1 MVRASRRAEKV
12 PLIPTTT
19 KVDSAGVVSRRD
31 ELRRTPPKGQGPSQ
45 KKVISLPDVT
55 GAVLVVFLTVV
66 GVAVA
71 LTAHSRRDPAV
82 EWEAATAYPYTPL
95 SVARYTT
102 ADVLRT
108 AREGRWFRLD
118 PRREATFA
126 RDPTAW
132 LADPTDLTVFSWED
146 GVFSMN
152 VLRPAPGELGAAAA
166 PPEVSDDILAM
177 WREHRYADLAAV
189 GGAGHAKVYDAFVAL
204 VYTAQAYAPGRF
216 KKGQPPFHV
225 VTHQRE
231 YLSPECLRN
240 VPRGSKFN
248 PCPAAKRWAPVL
260 NFGANPKTAAVFPT
274 SVKMPDV
281 DFVATV
287 LRNEANPSEA
297 NAGDGPDA
305 NAADANAS
313 PLGLDEAALD
323 RFVHAGER
331 LKPWEERV
339 SVVAWRGA
347 DVPFAPSM
355 PFGADRMDSAL
366 CREMLVDVLELTPK
380 EADRAL
386 SRPSGDDGRGE
397 LGDDDVASSA
407 ADADAN
413 APRRRA
419 TVAGL
424 AAWMESRRGVA
435 ASRAMTP
442 RWRAVMLSAVAR
454 GKAAAAKT
462 GEAGISG
469 ETGSG
474 SGSGSTT
481 ASASASFGAASASSS
496 ASAIDVARHV
506 SDADVAA
513 FASEDVAALS
523 SAKVLGGE
531 WLDARFTDV
540 DAGPCGDA
548 LPLALRG
555 DALTHVQRQHYK
567 YALDTGG
574 VGGGSGL
581 ATLEA
586 MAAASLVFRV
596 ESPLADF
603 YAAEL
608 QPWTHYVPVAADL
621 SDLQEKYLWA
631 QSHQTEAR
639 EMAARG
645 AVFAR
650 DMSAEKTWASYASLP
665 LGAARRA
672 YSPTPSDGNKHGH
685 PGDPPPAEGSYESL
699 VAQLVPVYEY
709 DVARHGHE
717 SGHTGVMLPDPAR
730 AAGEGRAAAR
740 KRAREREKEEAEEE
754 EEVEEEAEA
763 EVEVEGQ
770 GQGQGQSGVA
780 EVGRVEDEET
790 AQPSARREE
799 KTVDSD
805 AAESPKA

>member
-1 MVRASRRAEKV
+1 MVRSSRRAEKV

-19 KVDSAGVVSRRD
+19 KVDSAGVASRRD
-31 ELRRTPPKGQGPSQ
+31 TLRGTSPAGAAPSK
-45 KKVISLPDVT
+45 KKVISIPDVT
-55 GAVLVVFLTVV
+55 GAVLVVLLAVV
-66 GVAVA
+66 SVAVA

-82 EWEAATAYPYTPL
+82 KWEAATAYPYTPL

-152 VLRPAPGELGAAAA
+152 VLRPAPGELGPGAA

-204 VYTAQAYAPGRF
+204 AYTAQAYAPGRF

-231 YLSPECLRN
+231 YLSPECLRD
-240 VPRGSKFN
+240 VPKGSRFN
-248 PCPAAKRWAPVL
+248 PCPAARRWAPVL

-274 SVKMPDV
+274 AVKMPDV
-281 DFVATV
+281 DFIATV
-287 LRNEANPSEA
+287 LRNERASDTNA
-297 NAGDGPDA
+297 NANATGRGRSVNLAAAAEDA
-305 NAADANAS
+305 ESESS
-313 PLGLDEAALD
+313 PLGLDESALD
-323 RFVHAGER
+323 RFAHAGER

-366 CREMLVDVLELTPK
+366 CREMLVDVLDLAPE

-386 SRPSGDDGRGE
+386 SRPSGDD
-397 LGDDDVASSA
+397 ASSA
-407 ADADAN
+407 DAD

-424 AAWMESRRGVA
+424 AVWMESRRGRVT
-435 ASRAMTP
+435 SRAMTP

-454 GKAAAAKT
+454 GKAAAAR
-462 GEAGISG
+462 A
-469 ETGSG
+469 SG
-474 SGSGSTT
+474 SGDSGDSDD
-481 ASASASFGAASASSS
+481 S
-496 ASAIDVARHV
+496 V
-506 SDADVAA
+506 S
-513 FASEDVAALS
+513 ALS
-523 SAKVLGGE
+523 SSKVLGGE
-531 WLDARFTDV
+531 WLDARFTDI
-540 DAGPCGDA
+540 DSGPCGDA

-555 DALTHVQRQHYK
+555 DPLTHAQRQHYK

-581 ATLEA
+581 AALEA

-603 YAAEL
+603 YAADL

-621 SDLQEKYLWA
+621 SDLEEKYLWA

-639 EMAARG
+639 DIAARG

-650 DMSAEKTWASYASLP
+650 DMSAEKTWAAYASLP

-672 YSPTPSDGNKHGH
+672 YAPSPTDGNKHGH
-685 PGDPPPAEGSYESL
+685 LGDPPPAEGSYESL
-699 VAQLVPVYEY
+699 VAQLVPVYAY
-709 DVARHGHE
+709 DVAKHGHE
-717 SGHTGVMLPDPAR
+717 SGHTGVMLPDPSR
-730 AAGEGRAAAR
+730 AAREGRAKAR
-740 KRAREREKEEAEEE
+740 KRAKDEKKEKVVVEKVVKENAGEGAG
-754 EEVEEEAEA
+754 EVA
-763 EVEVEGQ
+763 
-770 GQGQGQSGVA
+770 
-780 EVGRVEDEET
+780 
-790 AQPSARREE
+790 ARR
-799 KTVDSD
+799 KADSD
-805 AAESPKA
+805 SKRTA

>member
-31 ELRRTPPKGQGPSQ
+31 ALRRTPPKGQGPSQ

-231 YLSPECLRN
+231 YLSPECLRD

-297 NAGDGPDA
+297 NAHGPDA
-305 NAADANAS
+305 NANAIATDADAS
-313 PLGLDEAALD
+313 PLGLDESALD

-347 DVPFAPSM
+347 DVAFAPSM

-366 CREMLVDVLELTPK
+366 CREMLVDVLELAPE

-386 SRPSGDDGRGE
+386 SRPR
-397 LGDDDVASSA
+397 GDDDDASSA
-407 ADADAN
+407 ADAD

-454 GKAAAAKT
+454 GKAAAAKA
-462 GEAGISG
+462 GGAGISG

-474 SGSGSTT
+474 SGSGSGETT
-481 ASASASFGAASASSS
+481 ASASASFGADPASAS
-496 ASAIDVARHV
+496 ASAIDVARHL

-523 SAKVLGGE
+523 SSKVLGGE

-650 DMSAEKTWASYASLP
+650 DMSAEKTWAAYASLP

-685 PGDPPPAEGSYESL
+685 PGDAPPAEGSYESL

-740 KRAREREKEEAEEE
+740 KRAREREKEEEEAEEEAE
-754 EEVEEEAEA
+754 EEVE
-763 EVEVEGQ
+763 

-780 EVGRVEDEET
+780 EAGRVEDEET
-790 AQPSARREE
+790 AKRAAREE
-799 KTVDSD
+799 ETTVD
-805 AAESPKA
+805 AGATESPKP

>member
-1 MVRASRRAEKV
+1 MRSSRRAEKV

-19 KVDSAGVVSRRD
+19 KVDSAGVASRRD
-31 ELRRTPPKGQGPSQ
+31 ALRGTSPAGAAPSK
-45 KKVISLPDVT
+45 KKVISIPDVT
-55 GAVLVVFLTVV
+55 GAVLVVLLAVV
-66 GVAVA
+66 SVAVA

-82 EWEAATAYPYTPL
+82 KWEAATAYPYAPL

-152 VLRPAPGELGAAAA
+152 VLRPAPGELGPGAA

-204 VYTAQAYAPGRF
+204 AYTAQAYAPGRF

-231 YLSPECLRN
+231 YLSPECLRG
-240 VPRGSKFN
+240 VPKGSRFN
-248 PCPAAKRWAPVL
+248 PCPAARRWAPVL

-274 SVKMPDV
+274 AVKMPDV
-281 DFVATV
+281 DFIATV
-287 LRNEANPSEA
+287 LRNERASDTNA
-297 NAGDGPDA
+297 NANASAEVNLAAAAGDAEP
-305 NAADANAS
+305 S
-313 PLGLDEAALD
+313 PLGLDESALD
-323 RFVHAGER
+323 RFVHAGDR

-366 CREMLVDVLELTPK
+366 CREMLVDVLDLAPE

-386 SRPSGDDGRGE
+386 SRPSGDD
-397 LGDDDVASSA
+397 APS
-407 ADADAN
+407 ADAD

-424 AAWMESRRGVA
+424 AAWMESRRGRVT
-435 ASRAMTP
+435 SRAMTP

-454 GKAAAAKT
+454 GKATAARA
-462 GEAGISG
+462 SG
-469 ETGSG
+469 DSGGSV
-474 SGSGSTT
+474 
-481 ASASASFGAASASSS
+481 SASSS
-496 ASAIDVARHV
+496 SGDSVSASSS
-506 SDADVAA
+506 SDA
-513 FASEDVAALS
+513 AALS
-523 SAKVLGGE
+523 SSKVLGGE
-531 WLDARFTDV
+531 WLDARFTDI
-540 DAGPCGDA
+540 DSGPCGDA

-555 DALTHVQRQHYK
+555 DPLTHVQRQHYK

-581 ATLEA
+581 AALEA

-603 YAAEL
+603 YAADL
-608 QPWTHYVPVAADL
+608 HPWTHYVPVAADL
-621 SDLQEKYLWA
+621 SDLEEKYLWA

-639 EMAARG
+639 DIAARG

-650 DMSAEKTWASYASLP
+650 DMSAEKTWAAYASLP

-672 YSPTPSDGNKHGH
+672 YAPSPTDGNKHGH
-685 PGDPPPAEGSYESL
+685 LGDPPPAEGSYESL
-699 VAQLVPVYEY
+699 VAQLVPVYTY
-709 DVARHGHE
+709 DVAKHGHE
-717 SGHTGVMLPDPAR
+717 SGHTGVMLPDPSRAAHEGRAKAR
-730 AAGEGRAAAR
+730 ERAKEEKEEEVVVEKEVKEEEVVVENAGEGAGEGAAR
-740 KRAREREKEEAEEE
+740 RKA
-754 EEVEEEAEA
+754 
-763 EVEVEGQ
+763 
-770 GQGQGQSGVA
+770 
-780 EVGRVEDEET
+780 
-790 AQPSARREE
+790 
-799 KTVDSD
+799 DSD
-805 AAESPKA
+805 EDSKRTA